1 LTPKVMMESYLDIL
15 KHVRLIESINLEQI
29 VGEVIHARFNEYSL
43 KKEFRVSKQIW
54 PVGLAR

>member
-1 LTPKVMMESYLDIL
+1 MMESYLDIL